1 MSNIENLKVKLV
13 QAFNLT
19 DEELAQIMCRK
30 AFEEDHIRLAKLDS
44 VVNEWINAGFK
55 AYSDDVIQPLYR
67 DRCLLDALRQSK
79 IDADMIMFMGSRLN
93 TMSDTR
99 SAVQIE
105 EVFV

>member
-55 AYSDDVIQPLYR
+55 AYSDDVIQPLCGAGAY
-67 DRCLLDALRQSK
+67 
-79 IDADMIMFMGSRLN
+79 
-93 TMSDTR
+93 
-99 SAVQIE
+99 
-105 EVFV
+105 

>member
-1 MSNIENLKVKLV
+1 MSSIEILKNKLV

-19 DEELAQIMCRK
+19 DEELAQIMRTK
-30 AFEEDHIRLAKLDS
+30 AFEEDHIRLSKLDS

-55 AYSDDVIQPLYR
+55 AYGDDVLQPLYE
-67 DRCLLDALRQSK
+67 DRCLLDVMCQSK

-99 SAVQIE
+99 SVVQIGGL
-105 EVFV
+105 FV

>member
-13 QAFNLT
+13 QAFSLT
-19 DEELAQIMCRK
+19 DEELAQIMCTK

-55 AYSDDVIQPLYR
+55 AYGDDVIQPLYR
-67 DRCLLDALRQSK
+67 DRCLLDVMCQSK

-99 SAVQIE
+99 AVVQIE